1 MDFDKDW
8 DEMKNMVDEAPKKYA
23 KSIKF
28 LKNHTFKFDGNYKF
42 LYTTES
48 VSGEYKLI
56 PKSFKALISVG
67 NPKPFLVCDVVFDSI
82 KFDNEEFANAIN
94 ELIRKKTIS
103 AMTGVD
109 EKHSKFYEKLSYDL
123 FSKQIKEEF
132 DQFKQFIN
140 MRDFSLLINNIIV
153 KKEFE
158 SNEQN

>member
-1 MDFDKDW
+1 MDFDKEWGD
-8 DEMKNMVDEAPKKYA
+8 MKSMVDEAPKKYA

-42 LYTTES
+42 FYTTES

-67 NPKPFLVCDVVFDSI
+67 EPKPFLVCDVVFDSI
-82 KFDNEEFANAIN
+82 KFDNEKFANAIN

-103 AMTGVD
+103 AMTGVN
-109 EKHSKFYEKLSYDL
+109 EKDPKFYENLSYDL
-123 FSKQIKEEF
+123 FSKQIKEDF

-140 MRDFSLLINNIIV
+140 MGDFSLIINNITV
-153 KKEFE
+153 EKEFE

>member
-1 MDFDKDW
+1 MDFDKEW
-8 DEMKNMVDEAPKKYA
+8 GEMKSMVDEAPKKYA

-42 LYTTES
+42 FYTTES

-67 NPKPFLVCDVVFDSI
+67 EPKPFLVCDVVFDSI
-82 KFDNEEFANAIN
+82 KFDNEKFANAIN

-103 AMTGVD
+103 AMTGVN
-109 EKHSKFYEKLSYDL
+109 EKDPKFYENLSYDL
-123 FSKQIKEEF
+123 FSKQIKEDF

-140 MRDFSLLINNIIV
+140 MADFSLIINNITV
-153 KKEFE
+153 EKEFE

>member
-1 MDFDKDW
+1 MDFDKEW
-8 DEMKNMVDEAPKKYA
+8 DEMKSMVDEAPKKYA

-67 NPKPFLVCDVVFDSI
+67 NPKPFLVCDVVFDRI
-82 KFDNEEFANAIN
+82 KFDNEKFANALNDIMKN
-94 ELIRKKTIS
+94 KMMSVL
-103 AMTGVD
+103 TGVD
-109 EKHSKFYEKLSYDL
+109 EKNTKFYEKLSYDL